1 MFQVLGVASGCQFCS
16 MKQLMELPLSKVRN
30 HLLKEAV
37 EKNIPIEKYEVSPT
51 AWYSIF
57 FKALSTLRAVTDSNS

>member
-30 HLLKEAV
+30 YLLKEAV
-37 EKNIPIEKYEVSPT
+37 EKNIPMEKYELSLTV
-51 AWYSIF
+51 WHFVF
-57 FKALSTLRAVTDSNS
+57 FIAPSTLRAFTDSNS